1 MSELS
6 KEQEEL
12 KSSITKSALIWGG
25 VFALIA
31 GAIAFWSTANMDTG
45 DRTQIT
51 GMVAGGVGFLIFWL
65 VSRAKAKSS
74 KCPKCSAAFSI
85 SRTNRE
91 ETLISSEEKSEHE
104 TLEGGGSRLT
114 TWREEKYDV
123 VETYTCS
130 SCGDVTTKISQTT
143 RRKDEVVKEKA
154 APKGKGDDVAQ
165 GDVAQK
171 GAVAKAGFVG
181 GAGVTQM
188 ASGADVSGAAP
199 DAPKSDGLTSEKPAK
214 GKAATGKAAT
224 KAKQAK
230 AATKAASKTTSEGK
244 GRSAGGKGSTGKTTA
259 RSGGGKAAG
268 VKGKTAKPKAD
279 AKPKAK
285 ATTKDAKST

>member
-104 TLEGGGSRLT
+104 KLEGGGSRLT

-154 APKGKGDDVAQ
+154 APKGKGDDIV
-165 GDVAQK
+165 DK
-171 GAVAKAGFVG
+171 DFVAKAGFVG